1 MQTIEKF
8 SLNNISVC
16 AYYHHGHTVTFS
28 VANLIFQEQ
37 VADTIPNDHLG
48 QCYPKFWQLWTN
60 IWAAS
65 AHEDSSVIVRF
76 PLPVKGM

>member
-1 MQTIEKF
+1 MQTVEKF

-16 AYYHHGHTVTFS
+16 AHYQHGPTVAFS

-37 VADTIPNDHLG
+37 VADAIPNDHLG
-48 QCYPKFWQLWTN
+48 QCCPKFGQLWTN
-60 IWAAS
+60 IRAAG

-76 PLPVKGM
+76 PHP